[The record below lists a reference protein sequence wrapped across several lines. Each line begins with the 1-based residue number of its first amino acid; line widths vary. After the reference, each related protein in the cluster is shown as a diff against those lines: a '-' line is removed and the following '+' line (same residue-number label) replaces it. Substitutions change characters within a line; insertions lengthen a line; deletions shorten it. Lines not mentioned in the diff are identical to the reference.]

1 MFNQEKTFTAFATR
15 SFTGLSFSKI
25 RPLLFIIF
33 FTSVLSACSS
43 SDDDDSE
50 GYIKFYNASPDS
62 PSIYLTLDED
72 LDEDTDDEFEQTFSP
87 VAYGKAGSRISL
99 ESRSY
104 FYELAWQN
112 EESSARTDL
121 EIVDEGEIQVNSDNT
136 HWIIMT
142 DSIQAP
148 QVLTISIP
156 TISDDQSDQDAEDS
170 IFNLRMINLH
180 SDVPDVDIYA
190 SDTDQT
196 FSEATLLA
204 NLALNTVSD
213 NFRLDR
219 DQYKFYITLSGEEN
233 VLFTSDEINYAFGGQ
248 FLLALRENIGT
259 GGSPF
264 VMDNIGTSTIV
275 QYDALESTAN
285 ISVYNGLS
293 SSSLVTDYAEAIN
306 VEIQGP
312 TDIDDITELEYGD
325 FSESY
330 VVESGDY
337 RFNVINTENDSFLLQ
352 NRVLSLAK
360 NTNKTL
366 FLYWTEEE
374 VDDDNDGNVDE
385 NEDGVVDE
393 IRPVVSTLSVDNSN
407 RSRLYDKEI
416 KLLNLVTS
424 DDFRT
429 VTVYFVKSD
438 EIIDTAENSRNLAEG
453 SSSSVILLNNT
464 YQVLV
469 VASIDNND
477 IILDDLS
484 LTLSEE
490 TKDLF
495 LILEQSDQ
503 SPSGY
508 AIRIVD
514 QVSVDISE

>member
-1 MFNQEKTFTAFATR
+1 M
-15 SFTGLSFSKI
+15 
-25 RPLLFIIF
+25 
-33 FTSVLSACSS
+33 
-43 SDDDDSE
+43 
-50 GYIKFYNASPDS
+50 
-62 PSIYLTLDED
+62 
-72 LDEDTDDEFEQTFSP
+72 
-87 VAYGKAGSRISL
+87 
-99 ESRSY
+99 
-104 FYELAWQN
+104 
-112 EESSARTDL
+112 
-121 EIVDEGEIQVNSDNT
+121 
-136 HWIIMT
+136 
-142 DSIQAP
+142 
-148 QVLTISIP
+148 
-156 TISDDQSDQDAEDS
+156 
-170 IFNLRMINLH
+170 
-180 SDVPDVDIYA
+180 
-190 SDTDQT
+190 
-196 FSEATLLA
+196 
-204 NLALNTVSD
+204 
-213 NFRLDR
+213 
-219 DQYKFYITLSGEEN
+219 
-233 VLFTSDEINYAFGGQ
+233 
-248 FLLALRENIGT
+248 
-259 GGSPF
+259 
-264 VMDNIGTSTIV
+264 
-275 QYDALESTAN
+275 
-285 ISVYNGLS
+285 
-293 SSSLVTDYAEAIN
+293 
-306 VEIQGP
+306 
-312 TDIDDITELEYGD
+312 
-325 FSESY
+325 
-330 VVESGDY
+330 
-337 RFNVINTENDSFLLQ
+337 
-352 NRVLSLAK
+352 LSLAK